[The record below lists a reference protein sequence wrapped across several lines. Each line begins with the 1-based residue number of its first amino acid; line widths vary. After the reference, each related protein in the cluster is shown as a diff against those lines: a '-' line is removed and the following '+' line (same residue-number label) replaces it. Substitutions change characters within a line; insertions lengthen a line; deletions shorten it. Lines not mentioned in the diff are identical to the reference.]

1 MRFFPI
7 AAAVLYVVAV
17 PILLVTSNVR
27 FLLGDEGYYK
37 RGLREYDAVEMTGI
51 SQDELDMAAG
61 ELIDYFEDD
70 ADSLRIVVHVDGEE
84 VSLFNQRETDHMRDV
99 KSLVRATFRVNEIAL
114 VVVLTYIAAVFVW
127 ARERP
132 VRALARQTLLGVAAG
147 FAAVAVIGGLALAFG
162 FDEVWNTFHE
172 VVFRNDLWQLD
183 PDTDRLIQM
192 FPEPF
197 WEEATYLV
205 VGLSLLEVA
214 VLVVTSVA
222 YLVVSRGNGVPPVSE
237 PPRASAHRVRARP

>member
-7 AAAVLYVVAV
+7 AATVLYVLAV

-27 FLLGDEGYYK
+27 FLLSDEGYYK
-37 RGLREYDAVEMTGI
+37 RGLREYDAVKTTGI
-51 SQDELDMAAG
+51 SQAELDMAAG

-70 ADSLRIVVHVDGEE
+70 ASSLRIVVHVDGEE

-99 KSLVRATFRVNEIAL
+99 KSLVRFTYRLNEISL
-114 VVVLTYIAAVFVW
+114 VVVLTYIAAVFIW
-127 ARERP
+127 ARDRQ
-132 VRALARQTLLGVAAG
+132 VRALAKQTLLGVGAG
-147 FAAVAVIGGLALAFG
+147 FAAVGAIGGLAVAVG
-162 FDEVWNTFHE
+162 FDEVWNRFHK

-197 WEEATYLV
+197 WESATYLV

-214 VLVVTSVA
+214 VLVVVSVA
-222 YLVVSRGNGVPPVSE
+222 YLVVSRGEPQPPTSE
-237 PPRASAHRVRARP
+237 PPRATAHRVRARP

>member
-7 AAAVLYVVAV
+7 AATALYIAAV

-27 FLLGDEGYYK
+27 FLLSDEGYY
-37 RGLREYDAVEMTGI
+37 RHGLRQYDAVEATGI
-51 SQDELDMAAG
+51 SQDELDMAAA

-70 ADSLRIVVHVDGEE
+70 AESLRVVVHIDGEE

-99 KSLVRATFRVNEIAL
+99 KSLVRATYRLNEIAL
-114 VVVLTYIAAVFVW
+114 VIVLSYIAAVFIW

-132 VRALARQTLLGVAAG
+132 VRALAKQTLLGVAAG
-147 FAAVAVIGGLALAFG
+147 FVAVAAVGGLALVIG
-162 FDEVWNTFHE
+162 FNEVWNRFHE
-172 VVFRNDLWQLD
+172 VVFRNDLWRLD

-197 WEEATYLV
+197 WEAATYLI

-214 VLVVTSVA
+214 AVVVTSVV
-222 YLVVSRGNGVPPVSE
+222 YLAVSREKGAPTASE
-237 PPRASAHRVRARP
+237 PPRASAHRVRPRP